1 MLQSLLS
8 GGDPKSIFV
17 SLLLRLPIV
26 LLALTVHECAHGYV
40 AFRLGDPTAR
50 NLGRLTL
57 NPIKHLNPFGFLCM
71 LLVGFGWANP
81 VPINPRNFRDPRKGM
96 ALSAIAGPISNLL
109 LGLFFVLLHEIA
121 EASVYRMLLDGL
133 LPLTEASLNF
143 FSLLLLFLELG
154 AWMNVCL
161 AVFNLIPVPP
171 FDGSRFLYMFLP
183 PRAYFGIMRYENY
196 IMIGSMLLLIAGVL
210 DTPLRLGTEF
220 VLNGM
225 YRLVDLLPFLG

>member
-171 FDGSRFLYMFLP
+171 LDGSRIFLTFLP
-183 PRAYFGIMRYENY
+183 PKYYFGIMQYERYIQLGLMICLY
-196 IMIGSMLLLIAGVL
+196 IGLLNR
-210 DTPLRLGTEF
+210 PLRF
-220 VLNGM
+220 
-225 YRLVDLLPFLG
+225 LVNLLADGIFWLVGLLPLI